1 MKRYNKHIKTGY
13 KFLPLIPVNWDLK
26 LGLSCFEENKK
37 KNTELVEKLLLQFKY
52 GTIVRK
58 ANQEIKKDD
67 ELTFAKYTVV
77 EPNDIIL
84 NGLNLNYDF
93 VSQRVG
99 IVKEKGAITSAY
111 LALRCRNLYN
121 PFYANY
127 MLKALDSQKIFHGM
141 GSGVRLT
148 LGYPEFSRI
157 QFPVPPRNEQDQ
169 IVRYLDWQI
178 SKINHMIHGLQKQI
192 KLLEERKVTLI
203 NNAVTKGI
211 DPTVPV
217 QNIPGCWMGNIPAHW
232 KMIPSKRVFVEG
244 KERRRDEDVSATASQ
259 KYGIIS
265 QEEYMRREGR
275 RIVVANQG
283 LDNWKHVDPGNFVI
297 SLRSFQGGIE
307 LCEITGCVTWHYV
320 VLLPQEMVCTQYF
333 KWLLKSKSY
342 IKALQGTSEFIRDGQ
357 DLRYS
362 NFVKVDLPL
371 IPLEEQKAIADYI
384 NVEVAKI
391 DNVLPSF
398 QKEIDLLREYRTRLI
413 SDVVTG
419 QIDVRDVVIPEYIP
433 EDDTEIDVAD
443 TPDNTEEVAEDAE

>member
-1 MKRYNKHIKTGY
+1 MRKYEKY
-13 KFLPLIPVNWDLK
+13 KDIGLPWYPHGIPLHWNIMRHKNVLAEHKELVGKNEKQYTLLSLTLKGVIIRDLSEGK
-26 LGLSCFEENKK
+26 GKFAKDYDKYVVVDPGDFIFCLFDVDETPRTVGLSKHHGMI
-37 KNTELVEKLLLQFKY
+37 TGAYDVFK
-52 GTIVRK
+52 
-58 ANQEIKKDD
+58 
-67 ELTFAKYTVV
+67 
-77 EPNDIIL
+77 PHDI
-84 NGLNLNYDF
+84 NSEYF
-93 VSQRVG
+93 YYY
-99 IVKEKGAITSAY
+99 Y
-111 LALRCRNLYN
+111 LSLDNA
-121 PFYANY
+121 
-127 MLKALDSQKIFHGM
+127 KALKPLY
-141 GSGVRLT
+141 SGLRKVI
-148 LGYPEFSRI
+148 PFPSFMAI
-157 QFPVPPRNEQDQ
+157 KFPVPPRREQDQ

-217 QNIPGCWMGNIPAHW
+217 QNIPSCWMGSIPAHW

-244 KERRRDEDVSATASQ
+244 KERRRDGDVSATASQ

-307 LCEITGCVTWHYV
+307 LCEITRCVTWHYV

-419 QIDVRDVVIPEYIP
+419 QIDVRDVVIPKYIR

-443 TPDNTEEVAEDAE
+443 TPDDTEEVAEDAE

>member
-148 LGYPEFSRI
+148 LGYPEF
-157 QFPVPPRNEQDQ
+157 
-169 IVRYLDWQI
+169 
-178 SKINHMIHGLQKQI
+178 
-192 KLLEERKVTLI
+192 
-203 NNAVTKGI
+203 
-211 DPTVPV
+211 
-217 QNIPGCWMGNIPAHW
+217 
-232 KMIPSKRVFVEG
+232 
-244 KERRRDEDVSATASQ
+244 
-259 KYGIIS
+259 
-265 QEEYMRREGR
+265 
-275 RIVVANQG
+275 
-283 LDNWKHVDPGNFVI
+283 
-297 SLRSFQGGIE
+297 
-307 LCEITGCVTWHYV
+307 
-320 VLLPQEMVCTQYF
+320 
-333 KWLLKSKSY
+333 
-342 IKALQGTSEFIRDGQ
+342 
-357 DLRYS
+357 
-362 NFVKVDLPL
+362 
-371 IPLEEQKAIADYI
+371 
-384 NVEVAKI
+384 
-391 DNVLPSF
+391 
-398 QKEIDLLREYRTRLI
+398 
-413 SDVVTG
+413 
-419 QIDVRDVVIPEYIP
+419 
-433 EDDTEIDVAD
+433 
-443 TPDNTEEVAEDAE
+443 

>member
-1 MKRYNKHIKTGY
+1 MRKYEKY
-13 KFLPLIPVNWDLK
+13 KDIGLPWYPHGIPSHWNIMRHKNVLAEHKELVGKNEKQYTLLSLTLKGVIIRDLSEGK
-26 LGLSCFEENKK
+26 GKFAKDYDKYVVVDPGDFIFCLFDVDETPRTVGLSKHHGMI
-37 KNTELVEKLLLQFKY
+37 TGAYDVFK
-52 GTIVRK
+52 
-58 ANQEIKKDD
+58 
-67 ELTFAKYTVV
+67 
-77 EPNDIIL
+77 PHDI
-84 NGLNLNYDF
+84 NSEYF
-93 VSQRVG
+93 YYY
-99 IVKEKGAITSAY
+99 Y
-111 LALRCRNLYN
+111 LSLDNA
-121 PFYANY
+121 
-127 MLKALDSQKIFHGM
+127 KALKPLY
-141 GSGVRLT
+141 SGLRKVI
-148 LGYPEFSRI
+148 PFPSFMAI
-157 QFPVPPRNEQDQ
+157 KFPVPPRREQDQ

-217 QNIPGCWMGNIPAHW
+217 QNIPSCWMGSIPAHW

-244 KERRRDEDVSATASQ
+244 KERRRDGDVSATASQ

-307 LCEITGCVTWHYV
+307 LCEITGCATWHYV

-419 QIDVRDVVIPEYIP
+419 QIDVRDVVIPKYIR

-443 TPDNTEEVAEDAE
+443 TPDDTEEVAEDAE